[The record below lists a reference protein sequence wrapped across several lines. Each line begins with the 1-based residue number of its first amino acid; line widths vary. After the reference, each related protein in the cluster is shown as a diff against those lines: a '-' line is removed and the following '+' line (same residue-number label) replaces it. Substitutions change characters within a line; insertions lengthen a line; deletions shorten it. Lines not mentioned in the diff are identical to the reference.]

1 MIEKILPSGSVA
13 GSLIAAMTELTSG
26 AAKVAQLP
34 WDFSLR
40 YSIILAATAF
50 GGLSCVLQTHSMI
63 RKAGLSIRMYLTA
76 KVLNGTLTYMFCRL
90 FSAFF
95 HG

>member
-1 MIEKILPSGSVA
+1 MIEKILPSGSGI
-13 GSLIAAMTELTSG
+13 GSLIAAVTELSSG
-26 AAKVAQLP
+26 AAKIAQLP

-50 GGLSCVLQTHSMI
+50 GGFSCVLQTHSMI
-63 RKAGLSIRMYLTA
+63 RKTGLSIRMYLAA
-76 KVLNGTLTYMFCRL
+76 KVLNGALTFFLCRL
-90 FSAFF
+90 FFAFF